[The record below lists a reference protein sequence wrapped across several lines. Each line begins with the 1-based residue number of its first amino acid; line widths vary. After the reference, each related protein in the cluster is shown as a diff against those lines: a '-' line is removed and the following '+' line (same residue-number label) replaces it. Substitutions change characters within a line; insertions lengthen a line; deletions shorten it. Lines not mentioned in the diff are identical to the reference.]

1 MMAVLLRQRRR
12 PVACHDALQ
21 GGRVGILVARSAA
34 GAWED
39 GVDSEGK
46 CAASADAFVGPGS
59 RFDVAGAGAG
69 GGQQAAV
76 SKRLFLVPAWAR
88 VELPSGKVIVSALV
102 PALSVPPSVN
112 RPVAMVEPVDGSV
125 VPMIEKLSSPWRPAG
140 RASACCSG

>member
-1 MMAVLLRQRRR
+1 
-12 PVACHDALQ
+12 
-21 GGRVGILVARSAA
+21 
-34 GAWED
+34 
-39 GVDSEGK
+39 
-46 CAASADAFVGPGS
+46 
-59 RFDVAGAGAG
+59 
-69 GGQQAAV
+69 V

-112 RPVAMVEPVDGSV
+112 RPVAMVEPVNGSV